1 MRPVFSLFAASVVA
15 AQPPPPPAGVCAF
28 NGDGAATVT
37 GVASIGLPVGN
48 KGFVN
53 VPAAIAATGST
64 DRPAVFVLIA
74 PKTGPSDA
82 LFGWAITQN
91 ATAQTLHAWT
101 NDAGSTPTCVSD
113 SVALPSYFVPGF
125 SVCGG
130 DVEAALWPAFQ
141 GGYRLGHAHVSQFAS
156 PMSNCPFADAPPPSS
171 RSTAR

>member
-1 MRPVFSLFAASVVA
+1 MRAISLLAACVA
-15 AQPPPPPAGVCAF
+15 AQPPPPAGVCAF

-37 GVASIGLPVGN
+37 GVASIGLPGGN

-53 VPAAIAATGST
+53 VPAAIAATGSST

-101 NDAGSTPTCVSD
+101 NDPAGAPTCVSD
-113 SVALPSYFVPGF
+113 SVALPGYFVPGF

-130 DVEAALWPAFQ
+130 NVKAALWPAFQ
-141 GGYRLGHAHVSQFAS
+141 GGYSLGHAHVSEFAS
-156 PMSNCPFADAPPPSS
+156 PMSNGKF
-171 RSTAR
+171 T